1 MKKRCRQRRKDVD
14 KERRQGRKKRKKER
28 WQTRKK
34 IQTKM
39 MIQGKKDVDK
49 EADKMQTI
57 RIKDVVVQGR
67 RKDADKED
75 DLEKKMKRY
84 RQRK

>member
-57 RIKDVVVQGR
+57 RIKMQLY
-67 RKDADKED
+67 KEEGKM
-75 DLEKKMKRY
+75 LTKKMIQKKR
-84 RQRK
+84 